1 MRRLE
6 AGPSGR
12 LAPTTAPGPGASFSP
27 DGETRGDAVAALRVQ
42 NAHPTSA
49 VAQASV
55 FPGARQ
61 APNGVTG
68 GFHEHGLMAP
78 CIGLRVSCPSKRW
91 AKILTPPGWP
101 WSKPTKHRAR
111 NAEVSAESR
120 LSTAMPR
127 HREVPEHAGP
137 MGPGVPRAL
146 RYEGHR
152 RVRLRRPRVA
162 NTRGAFARPREGAR
176 SR

>member
-1 MRRLE
+1 MKRGRPGGWRRQLRQGPEPLSPLMGRREVMRW
-6 AGPSGR
+6 
-12 LAPTTAPGPGASFSP
+12 
-27 DGETRGDAVAALRVQ
+27 LRYGCK

-49 VAQASV
+49 AAQASV

-78 CIGLRVSCPSKRW
+78 CIGLLVSCPSKRW
-91 AKILTPPGWP
+91 AKIVTPPGWP

-152 RVRLRRPRVA
+152 RDRLRRPRVA
-162 NTRGAFARPREGAR
+162 KNRGAFARLRV
-176 SR
+176 S